1 MKLTKS
7 QRLFVKVGELLAREK
22 VERWLYKIDY
32 KRGIF
37 SRGYEKNA
45 KAIAIV
51 KRKRKKLIRE
61 AVLEAQ
67 AEFEEAYRNGWRD
80 GFWDE

>member
-7 QRLFVKVGELLAREK
+7 QRLFVKVGEFNEEIAYCK
-22 VERWLYKIDY
+22 WVYKGTEAPDVA
-32 KRGIF
+32 
-37 SRGYEKNA
+37 SRIGQLK
-45 KAIAIV
+45 K
-51 KRKRKKLIRE
+51 KRKKLLRE